1 MYKKI
6 NDVITNKEAN
16 TIKRLSD
23 NAFISKDPANRDYIE
38 YLEWVADGGVP
49 EPADTPEEA
58 E

>member
-23 NAFISKDPANRDYIE
+23 NAFISKDPANSDYIE
-38 YLEWVADGGVP
+38 YLEWVADGN
-49 EPADTPEEA
+49 TPEEA